1 MKLAEKC
8 WTYAD
13 ARRSILG
20 QSKKRQHQGAK
31 KEARTDGLKR
41 DSAEKSWRYSVGK
54 RGIGQK
60 G

>member
-13 ARRSILG
+13 ARRGILR
-20 QSKKRQHQGAK
+20 QRKKKQHQGAM
-31 KEARTDGLKR
+31 KEARTGGLKR
-41 DSAEKSWRYSVGK
+41 DSATKSWRYSVGK